1 MPISDFTVP
10 FRSTF
15 EASCWQHCS
24 VTWTFSESRQLAFLS
39 QEMTTFPDR
48 LHLESL
54 CRSRCSNP
62 NLKKMGK
69 LIIFV
74 VFKSVS

>member
-15 EASCWQHCS
+15 EENCWQHCC
-24 VTWTFSESRQLAFLS
+24 VTRTFSESRQLVFLS
-39 QEMTTFPDR
+39 QEKATFPDR
-48 LHLESL
+48 LHLESP
-54 CRSRCSNP
+54 CRSRWSNP
-62 NLKKMGK
+62 NLKKREK

-74 VFKSVS
+74 VF